1 MEKLAALNG
10 EVVTIAVD
18 PARGRVVACTSD
30 CNAAVL
36 EHDEP
41 SEDSASL
48 VRSALEGMKADWSP
62 DLHAAFIAGRLY
74 LTFGSFELKGGGH
87 SALLV
92 VDLDAGTTAEVHRD
106 ADGFYTGRVS
116 PPVGV
121 DDRFVLVETFDGE
134 ASKLVAFEL
143 PGLKR
148 RDVLRL
154 EIQDA
159 ELGLVRPVVAA
170 MALVPAGRRLYL
182 VTTDPDNCDGNRL
195 LHVDLDADCL
205 PLGPPETLVREKWE
219 PYSPCIGGACANPAT
234 GEAACLMY
242 ASEWEK
248 FVPIARLPEQG
259 DSLPAAD
266 LHLAR
271 PGVAPRRLDVLG
283 YLGTNVAFY
292 DREADAPNLP
302 QRFRIRFDFAEAG
315 AEVTPLIALG
325 PDRYLVALF
334 RGTL

>member
-1 MEKLAALNG
+1 CETRRLVHRSQSRPAMRPGHEGEVVRSEPADHCRLPRPAVSSTAARGPDMEKLAALNG

-148 RDVLRL
+148 WDVLRL

-182 VTTDPDNCDGNRL
+182 VTTDPDNC
-195 LHVDLDADCL
+195 
-205 PLGPPETLVREKWE
+205 
-219 PYSPCIGGACANPAT
+219 
-234 GEAACLMY
+234 
-242 ASEWEK
+242 
-248 FVPIARLPEQG
+248 
-259 DSLPAAD
+259 
-266 LHLAR
+266 
-271 PGVAPRRLDVLG
+271 
-283 YLGTNVAFY
+283 
-292 DREADAPNLP
+292 
-302 QRFRIRFDFAEAG
+302 
-315 AEVTPLIALG
+315 
-325 PDRYLVALF
+325 
-334 RGTL
+334 

>member
-30 CNAAVL
+30 CNAAVI

-41 SEDSASL
+41 GEDSASL
-48 VRSALEGMKADWSP
+48 VRSALESMKADWSP

-170 MALVPAGRRLYL
+170 MALVPAGRRLDL

-234 GEAACLMY
+234 GEAACL
-242 ASEWEK
+242 
-248 FVPIARLPEQG
+248 
-259 DSLPAAD
+259 
-266 LHLAR
+266 
-271 PGVAPRRLDVLG
+271 
-283 YLGTNVAFY
+283 T
-292 DREADAPNLP
+292 
-302 QRFRIRFDFAEAG
+302 
-315 AEVTPLIALG
+315 
-325 PDRYLVALF
+325 
-334 RGTL
+334 